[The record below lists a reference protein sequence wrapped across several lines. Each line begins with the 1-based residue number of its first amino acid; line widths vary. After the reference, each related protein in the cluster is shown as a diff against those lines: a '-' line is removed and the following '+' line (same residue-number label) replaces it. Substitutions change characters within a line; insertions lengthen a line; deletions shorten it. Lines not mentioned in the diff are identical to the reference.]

1 MLRCPGCGLDNPD
14 HARRCARCGGLLHLP
29 ENVIP
34 PRARRGL
41 HPKRLLYA
49 LRRRCGFRWRQPEAR
64 PISAGLRNTAEK
76 IQVLPWRT
84 IFPALVPSLFQ
95 FTHKR
100 PIRGW
105 IYLCCFV
112 LGLLGV
118 WALPGTQYFYWAIWL
133 VVLAQVWSLADA
145 IPWQGDIFLR
155 LGKANLFGI
164 VLFIALAML
173 YVRLADRV
181 FDALGLIQVGP
192 RYAAGPLRYGMYCRI
207 VPQKTYRPGD
217 VVAYRSGDIAGYLPG
232 GIFAFY
238 IRQIRRQY
246 IEENSAAGI
255 DRILA
260 AGPAELA
267 VEEGILTV
275 DGSPSPIRPLQAIEL
290 VGKFNRRLP
299 EGNFCIIPGGVRLQF
314 ANQEYF
320 ARLIFRPQE
329 DILGRVEIRF
339 PRWERTGGLL

>member
-14 HARRCARCGGLLHLP
+14 HARRCARCGGLLHIP

-34 PRARRGL
+34 PRARRGF

-49 LRRRCGFRWRQPEAR
+49 LLRRRGFRWRQPEAR
-64 PISAGLRNTAEK
+64 PVSAGLRDTTEK
-76 IQVLPWRT
+76 VRLIPWRE
-84 IFPALVPSLFQ
+84 IFQALVPSLFQ
-95 FTHKR
+95 FRHGR
-100 PIRGW
+100 RIRGW
-105 IYLCCFV
+105 IYLVCFV

-145 IPWQGDIFLR
+145 IPWQGGFFPR

-164 VLFIALAML
+164 VLFIVLAML

-181 FDALGLIQVGP
+181 FDALGLIQIGP

-217 VVAYRSGDIAGYLPG
+217 IVAYRRPGNAIAFG
-232 GIFAFY
+232 
-238 IRQIRRQY
+238 RQIIRT
-246 IEENSAAGI
+246 EGHALEI

-260 AGPAELA
+260 AGPADLA
-267 VEEGILTV
+267 VEKGTLKV
-275 DGSPSPIRPLQAIEL
+275 DGSPSPFRPLQPTEL
-290 VGKFNRRLP
+290 AVNFNRRLR
-299 EGNFCIIPGGVRLQF
+299 EGEFCIVPGGFRMRI
-314 ANQEYF
+314 AEREYF
-320 ARLIFRPQE
+320 ALLVVRPQE